1 MRRPGGKPSLS
12 EAQVADPGHA
22 RSYAIFLL
30 SRRDYSA
37 SELRKKMKGRGYLED
52 AIVPVLDEL
61 LASNTIN
68 DRRYGSN
75 VVAYRARRGQGP
87 VRIRNELRKAGVAAE
102 DVEAAVA
109 GESEGQAGGDAPD
122 FVRRAKEVRS
132 RKFGPETPKDR
143 KERAKQA
150 RFLQYRGFSTD
161 HIRAVLEGAPDDSDS
176 GDPGGDP
183 V

>member
-1 MRRPGGKPSLS
+1 VRTLRRPGGKPSLS
-12 EAQVADPGHA
+12 DTQAVDPSHA
-22 RSYAIFLL
+22 RAYCIFLL

-37 SELRKKMKGRGYLED
+37 SELRKKMKGRGYLEE
-52 AIVPVLDEL
+52 AIASVVDDL

-68 DRRYGSN
+68 DRRYGTN

-109 GESEGQAGGDAPD
+109 GETEGQAEGNAPD
-122 FVRRAKEVRS
+122 FVKRAREVRT
-132 RKFGPETPKDR
+132 RKFGPEIPKDR

-150 RFLQYRGFSTD
+150 RFLQYRGFSND
-161 HIRAVLEGAPDDSDS
+161 HIRAALEGDLEDGEPDQS
-176 GDPGGDP
+176 
-183 V
+183 

>member
-1 MRRPGGKPSLS
+1 MRRPGGKPQLS
-12 EAQVADPGHA
+12 DAQMRDPAHS

-37 SELRKKMKGRGYLED
+37 NELRKKLTGRGYLEE
-52 AIVPVLDEL
+52 AIVPVVDEL

-87 VRIRNELRKAGVAAE
+87 VRIRHELRKAGVGAE

-109 GESEGQAGGDAPD
+109 ADVDRPD
-122 FVRRAKEVRS
+122 FAQRAREVRT
-132 RKFGPETPKDR
+132 RKFGPEIPADR

-150 RFLQYRGFSTD
+150 RFLQYRGFSND
-161 HIRAVLEGAPDDSDS
+161 HIRAALEGDLEDGEPDQS
-176 GDPGGDP
+176 
-183 V
+183 

>member
-12 EAQVADPGHA
+12 DAQMRDPGHSRA
-22 RSYAIFLL
+22 YAIFLL

-37 SELRKKMKGRGYLED
+37 SELRKKLTGRGYLEE
-52 AIVPVLDEL
+52 AIVPVVGEL

-102 DVEAAVA
+102 DVDAAVA
-109 GESEGQAGGDAPD
+109 GDEDSPD
-122 FVRRAKEVRS
+122 FTKRAREVRS
-132 RKFGPETPKDR
+132 RKFGPEIPKDH

-150 RFLQYRGFSTD
+150 RFLQYRGFSND
-161 HIRAVLEGAPDDSDS
+161 HIRAALEGDLEDGEPDQS
-176 GDPGGDP
+176 
-183 V
+183 

>member
-12 EAQVADPGHA
+12 DAQMADSGHA

-37 SELRKKMKGRGYLED
+37 SELRKKMKGRGYLEE
-52 AIVPVLDEL
+52 AIVPVVEVL

-68 DRRYGSN
+68 DRRYGTN

-87 VRIRNELRKAGVAAE
+87 VRIRNELRKAGVGAE

-109 GESEGQAGGDAPD
+109 GEAEGQADANAPD
-122 FVRRAKEVRS
+122 FVKRAREVRA
-132 RKFGPETPKDR
+132 RKFGPEIPKDR

-150 RFLQYRGFSTD
+150 RFLQYRGFSND
-161 HIRAVLEGAPDDSDS
+161 HSRAALEGDLPD
-176 GDPGGDP
+176 GDPDP
-183 V
+183 S

>member
-12 EAQVADPGHA
+12 DAQMADPGHA
-22 RSYAIFLL
+22 RSYATFLL
-30 SRRDYSA
+30 SRRDYSS
-37 SELRKKMKGRGYLED
+37 SELRKKMKGRGYFEE
-52 AIVPVLDEL
+52 AIVPVVDEL

-87 VRIRNELRKAGVAAE
+87 VRIRNELRKAGVGAE

-109 GESEGQAGGDAPD
+109 GEDAGESPD
-122 FVRRAKEVRS
+122 FVKRAREVRS
-132 RKFGPETPKDR
+132 RKFGPEVPKDR

-150 RFLQYRGFSTD
+150 RFLQYRGFSND
-161 HIRAVLEGAPDDSDS
+161 HIRAALEGDLEDGEPDQ
-176 GDPGGDP
+176 P
-183 V
+183 